1 MNRVVISGIGIYS
14 SLGINKDE
22 VAASLFAGRS
32 GIVFRPERKE
42 LGYRSA
48 LTGYVAR
55 PNLKTLLD
63 RRSRIMMPEQ
73 AEFAY
78 MATIEALQQAKMD
91 IDYFHHNETGIIYGN
106 DSCAK
111 AVIDG
116 IDVLREKKDSMLIGS
131 GSVFQV
137 LNSTVTMNLATIFK
151 LRGINFSI
159 SAACAS
165 GSHAIGMGYMFIK
178 NGMQDRV
185 ICGGAQEINDYSMPN
200 FDALATFSTRED
212 QPTKASRPFDKDRDG
227 LVPGGGAATVILES
241 LESAQARGADII
253 AEVMGYGFSSNG
265 EHISNPS
272 VEGQVRSINKALKD
286 AGLSAGDIQYVNAH
300 ATSTA
305 AGDSS
310 EAEAIFEVFGGKT
323 PVSSTKS
330 MTGHECWMAGAS
342 EIVYSL
348 LMMKNGFMAPNI
360 NFENPDEHSAKI
372 NVLPETLQ
380 RDFDIFL
387 SNSFG
392 FGGTNSSL
400 IIKKWQEG

>member
-14 SLGINKDE
+14 SLGINLEE
-22 VAASLFAGRS
+22 VTQSLFEGRS
-32 GIVFRPERKE
+32 GIIYRPERKAM
-42 LGYRSA
+42 GYRSA
-48 LTGYVAR
+48 LTGYVER
-55 PNLKTLLD
+55 PNLKGLLD
-63 RRSRIMMPEQ
+63 RRARIMMPEQ

-78 MATIEALQQAKMD
+78 MATTEAMRQAKLD
-91 IDYFHHNETGIIYGN
+91 IDFFHKNETGIIYGN

-111 AVIDG
+111 PVIEG

-151 LRGINFSI
+151 LRGVNFSI

-165 GSHAIGMGYMFIK
+165 GSHAIGMGYLFIK
-178 NGMQDRV
+178 NGLQDRV
-185 ICGGAQEINDYSMPN
+185 ICGGAQEVNDYSMPN
-200 FDALATFSTRED
+200 FDALGTFSTRETE
-212 QPTKASRPFDKDRDG
+212 PAKASRPFDKDRDG
-227 LVPGGGAATVILES
+227 LVPGGGAATIILES

-253 AEVMGYGFSSNG
+253 AEVLGYGFSSNG

-272 VEGQVRSINKALKD
+272 VEGQVRSIHRTLKD
-286 AGLSAGDIQYVNAH
+286 AGLTAADIEYVNAH
-300 ATSTA
+300 ATSTP
-305 AGDSS
+305 AGDGS

-348 LMMKNGFMAPNI
+348 LMMQNGFMAPNI

-380 RDFDIFL
+380 RGFDTFL

-400 IIKKWQEG
+400 IIKKWIP

>member
-1 MNRVVISGIGIYS
+1 MNRVVITGIGIYS
-14 SLGINKDE
+14 SLGINKTE
-22 VAASLFAGRS
+22 VTQSLFEGRS
-32 GIVFRPERKE
+32 GIVFRPERKA

-48 LTGYVAR
+48 LTGYVER
-55 PNLKTLLD
+55 PNLKGMLD
-63 RRSRIMMPEQ
+63 RRARIMMPEQ

-78 MATIEALQQAKMD
+78 MATIEAMQQASLD
-91 IDYFHHNETGIIYGN
+91 IDFFQKNETGIVYGN

-111 AVIDG
+111 AVIEG

-165 GSHAIGMGYMFIK
+165 GSHAIGMGYLFIK
-178 NGMQDRV
+178 NGLQDRV
-185 ICGGAQEINDYSMPN
+185 ICGGAQEVNDYSMPN
-200 FDALATFSTRED
+200 FDALATFSTRENE
-212 QPTKASRPFDKDRDG
+212 PTKASRPFDKDRDG
-227 LVPGGGAATVILES
+227 LVPGGGAATIILES
-241 LESAQARGADII
+241 LESAQARGATIL

-272 VEGQVRSINKALKD
+272 VEGQVRSIHRALKD
-286 AGLSAGDIQYVNAH
+286 AGVPAEAIEYVNAH
-300 ATSTA
+300 ATSTP
-305 AGDSS
+305 AGDGS
-310 EAEAIFEVFGGKT
+310 EAEAIYEVFGGKI

-348 LMMKNGFMAPNI
+348 LMMQNGFMAPNI
-360 NFENPDEHSAKI
+360 NFEHPDEHSAKI

-380 RDFDIFL
+380 KNFDLFL

-400 IIKKWQEG
+400 IIKKWK

>member
-1 MNRVVISGIGIYS
+1 MNRVVITGVGIYS
-14 SLGINKDE
+14 SLGTSKEE
-22 VAASLFAGRS
+22 VTTSLFGGKS
-32 GIVFRPERKE
+32 GIILRPERKA

-48 LTGYVAR
+48 LTGYVER
-55 PNLKTLLD
+55 PNLKSLLD

-78 MATIEALQQAKMD
+78 MATIEALHHANLSMD
-91 IDYFHHNETGIIYGN
+91 DIHKGETGIIYGN
-106 DSCAK
+106 DSSAK
-111 AVIDG
+111 PVIDG
-116 IDVLREKKDSMLIGS
+116 IDVLREKGDSMLIGS

-151 LRGINFSI
+151 LRGVNFSI

-165 GSHAIGMGYMFIK
+165 GSHSIGMGYLFIK
-178 NGMQDRV
+178 NGLQERV

-212 QPTKASRPFDKDRDG
+212 APTAASRPFDKDRDG

-241 LESAQARGADII
+241 LESAQARGAHII
-253 AEVMGYGFSSNG
+253 AEVLGYGFSSNG

-272 VEGQVRSINKALKD
+272 VDGQVRSIHRTLKD
-286 AGLSAGDIQYVNAH
+286 AGLEAKDIQYVNAH
-300 ATSTA
+300 ATSTP
-305 AGDSS
+305 AGDGS

-342 EIVYSL
+342 EIVYSI
-348 LMMKNGFMAPNI
+348 LMMQNDFMAPNI
-360 NFENPDEHSAKI
+360 NFHHPDEHSAKI

-380 RDFDIFL
+380 QGFDTFL

-400 IIKKWQEG
+400 IVRKWRG

>member
-14 SLGINKDE
+14 SLGINLEE
-22 VAASLFAGRS
+22 VTKSLFEGRS
-32 GIVFRPERKE
+32 GIIYRPERKAM
-42 LGYRSA
+42 GYRSA
-48 LTGYVAR
+48 LTGYVER
-55 PNLKTLLD
+55 PNLKGLLD
-63 RRSRIMMPEQ
+63 RRARIMMPEQ

-78 MATIEALQQAKMD
+78 VATTEAMRKAKLD
-91 IDYFHHNETGIIYGN
+91 IDFFHKNETGIIYGN

-111 AVIDG
+111 PVIEG

-151 LRGINFSI
+151 LRGVNFSI

-165 GSHAIGMGYMFIK
+165 GSHAIGMGYLFIK
-178 NGMQDRV
+178 NGLQERV
-185 ICGGAQEINDYSMPN
+185 ICGGAQEVNDYSMPN
-200 FDALATFSTRED
+200 FDALGTFSTRETE
-212 QPTKASRPFDKDRDG
+212 PAKASRPFDKDRDG
-227 LVPGGGAATVILES
+227 LVPGGGAATIILES
-241 LESAQARGADII
+241 LESAQARDADII
-253 AEVMGYGFSSNG
+253 AEVLGYGFSSNG

-272 VEGQVRSINKALKD
+272 VEGQVRSIHRTLKD
-286 AGLSAGDIQYVNAH
+286 AGLTAADIEYVNAH
-300 ATSTA
+300 ATSTP
-305 AGDSS
+305 AGDGS

-348 LMMKNGFMAPNI
+348 LMMQNGFMAPNI

-380 RDFDIFL
+380 RNFDTFL

-400 IIKKWQEG
+400 IVKKWIP